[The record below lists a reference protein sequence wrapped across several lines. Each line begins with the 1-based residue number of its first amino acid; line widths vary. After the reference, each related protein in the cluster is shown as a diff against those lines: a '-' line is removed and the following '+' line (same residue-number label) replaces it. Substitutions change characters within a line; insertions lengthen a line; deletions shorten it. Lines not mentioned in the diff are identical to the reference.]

1 MYVLIVGQ
9 QREILIV
16 HVQLRKEQL
25 YRRPHMELVGNLP
38 YMLHLLAQLLCKV
51 YRGVRTNV
59 NVFQKGPKE
68 VGSVAS
74 NLLVQNL
81 LRRQLMVKIYRYA
94 LKDAATKGNA
104 GKQEKEGTEGQI
116 GTGTETEIV
125 DPIGAGEVFLDIT
138 RFIITM
144 NKIWH
149 KINGLTF
156 FLSFDE
162 KSK

>member
-1 MYVLIVGQ
+1 
-9 QREILIV
+9 
-16 HVQLRKEQL
+16 
-25 YRRPHMELVGNLP
+25 
-38 YMLHLLAQLLCKV
+38 
-51 YRGVRTNV
+51 
-59 NVFQKGPKE
+59 
-68 VGSVAS
+68 
-74 NLLVQNL
+74 
-81 LRRQLMVKIYRYA
+81 MVKIYRYA

-138 RFIITM
+138 RFMITM

-156 FLSFDE
+156 FWSFDK

>member
-1 MYVLIVGQ
+1 
-9 QREILIV
+9 
-16 HVQLRKEQL
+16 
-25 YRRPHMELVGNLP
+25 
-38 YMLHLLAQLLCKV
+38 
-51 YRGVRTNV
+51 
-59 NVFQKGPKE
+59 
-68 VGSVAS
+68 
-74 NLLVQNL
+74 
-81 LRRQLMVKIYRYA
+81 MVKMCRYA

-104 GKQEKEGTEGQI
+104 GKQRREGTEG
-116 GTGTETEIV
+116 GTGTGTETETEIV

-156 FLSFDE
+156 FFRSFDE

>member
-1 MYVLIVGQ
+1 M
-9 QREILIV
+9 
-16 HVQLRKEQL
+16 
-25 YRRPHMELVGNLP
+25 
-38 YMLHLLAQLLCKV
+38 C
-51 YRGVRTNV
+51 
-59 NVFQKGPKE
+59 
-68 VGSVAS
+68 SC
-74 NLLVQNL
+74 
-81 LRRQLMVKIYRYA
+81 A

-104 GKQEKEGTEGQI
+104 GKQRREGTEG
-116 GTGTETEIV
+116 GTGTGTETETEIV

-156 FLSFDE
+156 FFRSFDE